1 MPMHFVFARAR
12 AEVAYLRNKSIH
24 PEHVFLGVLKVPEVE
39 ADSLA
44 KHPHELEDVGRVA
57 ALLQKEGI
65 DTRQTRR
72 KLRALLLNEAPPGD
86 GESATAN
93 LLLSAVDKAGKLVCA
108 EATLRVLLNAPTP
121 MMKAVLGRP
130 GQAEGPPAP
139 QEILPPP
146 AGEQEQAGAAL
157 SELTRR
163 IRAMRQSLLE
173 KVCGQDHVVHAFAE
187 GMFGAEALAP
197 ADAKRRSPRAVFVFA
212 GPPGVGKTFLA
223 EQAAEALSI
232 PCKRFDMSSF
242 ADHQAQIN
250 LIGFAPSY
258 KDAKPGLLTDFVK
271 KNPHCIL
278 IFDEIEK
285 AHLNT
290 IYLFLQ
296 ILDAGLLHDDFL
308 DENVAFRDAVVIF
321 TTNAGRQLYEGE
333 PKPNVA
339 GLPRQTV
346 LNALE
351 TDTHPQTGKPFFP
364 ASICSRLATGY
375 PMMFGHLQAHDL
387 EKICEGEFRRLSALF
402 EQQYRIRTEAC
413 KQLPALLLFAE
424 GGQADARTLKAQ
436 TGLFFKNEVFK
447 LCHLWDASLESALEK
462 LASIRFEIETQALSD
477 EVKALF
483 ENPSRPEILFFGG
496 ASQAK
501 KLRERLPRIL
511 IRNAGEEEQAVKI
524 LSEQSVAFV
533 LMELSAEEEDPA
545 CAAADPM
552 KTRRLWN
559 TVMLNNGTQYAF
571 DHVPAAARFLRASRN
586 FFKTLRQRL
595 PDMPVYLLEPEN
607 FKIDGELLIAFVRMG
622 ARGKLSFPEKESP
635 YAFADEVTNICNRTY
650 LQNAASGLAK
660 QHKALCFETAPRLSD
675 NRQTAV
681 VRLRELFVR
690 RVLVAD
696 DAKEILDEI
705 EKPLTRFDDV
715 IGAADAREELQFF
728 VDFLKKPGKFAAQ
741 GLRPPKG
748 VLLYG
753 PPGTGKTL
761 LARAMAGESEVAF
774 ISAVASSFVTKYQ
787 GSGPE
792 AVRELFKRARRYA
805 PSIVFI
811 DEIDAIGRTRRSS
824 SSGHGEEMAL
834 NALLAEMDGFTVDPK
849 RPVFVLA
856 ATNFGIE
863 EGQSGA
869 GSIDPA
875 LARRF
880 DRRILV
886 DLPNR
891 ADRLRYLEIQ
901 LGKRPSSLATEPM
914 IRRLAER
921 SAGMS
926 LANLETVL
934 ELASRMAA
942 KQHAPLSDDLL
953 EEAFELS
960 RHGEKK
966 DWGYEYLERVARH
979 ESGHAYL
986 CFLSGSVPAYLTIVA
1001 RGSHGGYMEQANDER
1016 SPLKTREELLARI
1029 RVSLGG
1035 RAAEIVYYGE
1045 EDGLSSGASGDL
1057 LGATRI
1063 ARAMICAYGMDESTG
1078 MAALS
1083 EEEALRGPMAEKINL
1098 RISEIIRRE
1107 LEKTI
1112 RIVSGGKPHIDRLV
1126 TQLLEKNKLAK
1137 EEIESILG
1145 AQNK

>member
-1 MPMHFVFARAR
+1 MFARAR
-12 AEVAYLRNKSIH
+12 AEVAYLRNKSMH
-24 PEHVFLGVLKVPEVE
+24 PEHVFLGILKLPEVE
-39 ADSLA
+39 ADSLT
-44 KHPHELEDVGRVA
+44 KNPREIEDVGRVA
-57 ALLQKEGI
+57 DLLLKEGI
-65 DTRQTRR
+65 DTQETRR
-72 KLRALLLNEAPPGD
+72 KLRTLLLNQTPPGD
-86 GESATAN
+86 GESATDN
-93 LLLSAVDKAGKLVCA
+93 LILSAVNKADNLVCA
-108 EATLRVLLNAPTP
+108 EATLRALLNKPTP
-121 MMKAVLGRP
+121 LMKALLSRP
-130 GQAEGPPAP
+130 GQEPE
-139 QEILPPP
+139 QEP
-146 AGEQEQAGAAL
+146 EQEREREQAGASL

-163 IRAMRQSLLE
+163 IRAMRRSLLE
-173 KVCGQDHVVHAFAE
+173 KVHGQDHVVHAFAE

-223 EQAAEALSI
+223 EQAAEALSV

-271 KNPHCIL
+271 KNPQCIL

-290 IYLFLQ
+290 IHLFLQ

-308 DENVAFRDAVVIF
+308 DENVAFRDTIIIF

-351 TDTHPQTGKPFFP
+351 TDTHPQTDKPFFP

-387 EKICEGEFRRLSALF
+387 EKISEGEFRRLSTLF
-402 EQQYRIRTEAC
+402 ERQYRIRTEAC
-413 KQLPALLLFAE
+413 KQLPAILLFAE

-447 LCHLWDASLESALEK
+447 LCRLWDASLESALEK
-462 LASIRFEIETQALSD
+462 LESIRFEIELPSLPG
-477 EVKALF
+477 EVKDLF
-483 ENPSRPEILFFGG
+483 ENPSRPEILFFGS
-496 ASQAK
+496 ASRAE

-511 IRNAGEEEQAVKI
+511 VRNAGEEEQAVKI
-524 LSEQSVAFV
+524 LSEQPVAFV
-533 LMELSAEEEDPA
+533 LMELSGEDDPA
-545 CAAADPM
+545 SACADPM

-559 TVMLNNGTQYAF
+559 AVLNDGTQYAF
-571 DHVPAAARFLRASRN
+571 DHVPAAAKFLRASRN
-586 FFKTLRQRL
+586 FFRTLRQRL
-595 PDMPVYLLEPEN
+595 PDMPVYLLESEN

-622 ARGKLSFPEKESP
+622 ARGKLYFPEKESP
-635 YAFADEVTNICNRTY
+635 YAFADEVTNICNRIY

-696 DAKEILDEI
+696 DAKEILDEV
-705 EKPLTRFDDV
+705 EKPRTRFDDV

-728 VDFLKKPGKFAAQ
+728 VDFLKHPARRAAL
-741 GLRPPKG
+741 GLRPPNG

-805 PSIVFI
+805 PSVVFI

-824 SSGHGEEMAL
+824 SSGHGEEMTL
-834 NALLAEMDGFTVDPK
+834 NALLAEMDGFTVDPR

-863 EGQSGA
+863 EGQSAA

-901 LGKRPSSLATEPM
+901 LGKRPNSLVSETM
-914 IRRLAER
+914 MRRLSER

-942 KQHAPLSDDLL
+942 KQNAPLSDDLL

-966 DWGYEYLERVARH
+966 DWGYEYLERIARH

-986 CFLSGSVPAYLTIVA
+986 CFLSGSAPAYLTIVA
-1001 RGSHGGYMEQANDER
+1001 RGAHGGYMEQADDER

-1063 ARAMICAYGMDESTG
+1063 ARAMICTYGMDESTG

-1098 RISEIIRRE
+1098 RISEIIRME

-1112 RIVSGGKPHIDRLV
+1112 RVVSGGKPHIDRLV
-1126 TQLLEKNKLAK
+1126 TQLLEKNKLTK